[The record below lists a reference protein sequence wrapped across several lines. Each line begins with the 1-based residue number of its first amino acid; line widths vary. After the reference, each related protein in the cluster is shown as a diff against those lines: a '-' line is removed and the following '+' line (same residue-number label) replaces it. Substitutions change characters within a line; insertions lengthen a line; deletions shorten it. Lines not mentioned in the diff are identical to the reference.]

1 MPRRLRALIAAM
13 TPGLAVLAGAL
24 VIALAGGTA
33 WRLTNGRM
41 RSPRGARLGATG
53 AGASVPLSPRVLERA
68 GIRAGAGLP
77 DPGERGTGLGD
88 PAGAGGQAGADGEAV
103 AGQQARADG
112 QAGAGGATPPAGE
125 QGIVLTGDQL
135 GHALGERA
143 TLVQFSSAFCAP
155 CRATRRI
162 LADVAGM
169 TEGVSH
175 VEIDAESRLD
185 LVRQLNVLRTPT
197 VLVLAG
203 DGRVVRRASGQPRKP
218 DVIAA
223 IGLAVDA

>member
-1 MPRRLRALIAAM
+1 M
-13 TPGLAVLAGAL
+13 TPGLAALLGAL
-24 VIALAGGTA
+24 AIALIGGTA
-33 WRLTNGRM
+33 WRATNGRM
-41 RSPRGARLGATG
+41 RKPGARRAS
-53 AGASVPLSPRVLERA
+53 AGASVPLSPRVLQGA
-68 GIRAGAGLP
+68 GIRADAAAPPRPESLASSP
-77 DPGERGTGLGD
+77 D
-88 PAGAGGQAGADGEAV
+88 AAV
-103 AGQQARADG
+103 AADLG
-112 QAGAGGATPPAGE
+112 VMEPAAPVDAVAVIAAWAPGH
-125 QGIVLTGDQL
+125 VLTSDQL

-169 TEGVSH
+169 TEGVAH

-185 LVRQLNVLRTPT
+185 LVRELNVLRTPT

-203 DGRVVRRASGQPRKP
+203 DGKIVRRASGQPRKP

-223 IGLAVDA
+223 IGVATGQ